1 MLLPYAGQKVCT
13 LVKSLKTHLKKRLPS
28 NVKVDIIYTNSK
40 LSFKFNVKDK
50 IPFEEQHDI
59 LYRSVCATDNC
70 IEDYVE
76 ETNRCIVER
85 SKYHSGWDQHS
96 RLVKLAVENK
106 HLPLKKGEFTLLDS
120 DYRNNT
126 RERKKAEALI
136 INTYLVKR
144 RA

>member
-1 MLLPYAGQKVCT
+1 M
-13 LVKSLKTHLKKRLPS
+13 KSLKTHLKKRLPS

-59 LYRSVCATDNC
+59 LYRSVCATDNW

-85 SKYHSGWDQHS
+85 SKHHSG
-96 RLVKLAVENK
+96 
-106 HLPLKKGEFTLLDS
+106 
-120 DYRNNT
+120 
-126 RERKKAEALI
+126 
-136 INTYLVKR
+136 
-144 RA
+144 